1 MKAATKSTQGGE
13 PGESLQQVKQ
23 RFVQWRE
30 SRTRGQHI
38 SNALWAAAVSMV
50 EQHGLQR
57 TAKELRLDYDRLE
70 RRVEQSAS
78 STQAGKAEPQF
89 VEMFAPPAFN
99 AKETCGCIVD
109 MENARG
115 GKMHIEL
122 KSLEG
127 LAELSSAFW
136 SAR

>member
-1 MKAATKSTQGGE
+1 MKATTKSAQRGQ
-13 PGESLQQVKQ
+13 PRESLQQVKQ
-23 RFVQWRE
+23 RFALWRE

-38 SNALWAAAVSMV
+38 SSTLWAAAVRMV

-57 TAKELRLDYDRLE
+57 TAKELRVDYDRLK
-70 RRVEQSAS
+70 RRVECGGSP
-78 STQAGKAEPQF
+78 TQTGETEPQF

-99 AKETCGCIVD
+99 AKETCGCVVD

-115 GKMHIEL
+115 GKMRIEL
-122 KSLEG
+122 KSLDG